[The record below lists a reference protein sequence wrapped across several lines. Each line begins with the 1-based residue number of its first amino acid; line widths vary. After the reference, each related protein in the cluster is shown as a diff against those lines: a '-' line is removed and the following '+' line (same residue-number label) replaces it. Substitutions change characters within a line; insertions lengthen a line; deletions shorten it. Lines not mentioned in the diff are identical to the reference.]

1 MVPIGER
8 IMWKWTTSCKSEN
21 LRPSRRIRYE
31 RSDLL
36 FCFHHPVICRKPPH
50 VYSFPLPSL
59 FHRTSVQNIEIPFF
73 STSQLPIPHLRSS
86 RQAPWLWCP
95 TQLSPACQISCQIDL
110 RLVAPRSL
118 VPSPP
123 CAVRLSIVG
132 RGRAPPW
139 PLGGLPHCQGDLQ
152 VLRRFDLA
160 LQVISGD
167 SSSADRWHANF
178 NSACLPVWL
187 IWIFRR
193 GLRKIF

>member
-1 MVPIGER
+1 MPYIGCFCLRNNTRWLRYIFLNKNGNIIIRER

-36 FCFHHPVICRKPPH
+36 FCFHHPAICRKPPH
-50 VYSFPLPSL
+50 VYSVPLPSL

-73 STSQLPIPHLRSS
+73 STSQLPIPQLRSS
-86 RQAPWLWCP
+86 RRAPWLWCP

-123 CAVRLSIVG
+123 CALGCRSWDDGERRL
-132 RGRAPPW
+132 
-139 PLGGLPHCQGDLQ
+139 D
-152 VLRRFDLA
+152 
-160 LQVISGD
+160 
-167 SSSADRWHANF
+167 N
-178 NSACLPVWL
+178 
-187 IWIFRR
+187 
-193 GLRKIF
+193 